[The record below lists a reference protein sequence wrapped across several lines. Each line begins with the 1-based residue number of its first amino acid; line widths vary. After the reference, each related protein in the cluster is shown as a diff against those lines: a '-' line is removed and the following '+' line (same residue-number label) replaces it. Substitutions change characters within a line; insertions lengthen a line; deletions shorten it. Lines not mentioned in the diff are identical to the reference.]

1 MSTAVFA
8 QGWAACRVTMV
19 LSDLIARYIDTNPE
33 LAEALDQAR
42 IVGPQC
48 GGEYA
53 PLSSWL
59 DSKS

>member
-1 MSTAVFA
+1 
-8 QGWAACRVTMV
+8 MV